1 MVPETIPSPLV
12 GASEP
17 DTSSIADKILSRRSA
32 LVRKREDIKLEE
44 DEEKLSLNPI
54 KKPKLALNGDIEVK
68 DEDEEKLPLGPFHG
82 DGEIKKE
89 AAEIKEEDVKVKDED
104 KEEVSLSSVKK
115 ARVAFNEDVEVNLV
129 DDWNKAPE
137 LIREEVHRALKR
149 HAFGDSDGYDKIK
162 QVYKKDG
169 QVDGEVPS
177 PEVVKYHTAALLS
190 NVALLDR
197 SCSGLVYL
205 VLGSDW
211 VWQDDDYV
219 SLFTKLLG
227 NLVSAQGIWLG
238 AAMEMLVR
246 MFLAGTDM
254 LYFR

>member
-12 GASEP
+12 GAPES
-17 DTSSIADKILSRRSA
+17 DTSSITDKILSRRSP
-32 LVRKREDIKLEE
+32 LVRKREDVKEEE
-44 DEEKLSLNPI
+44 DEEKLSRSPV
-54 KKPKLALNGDIEVK
+54 KKAKVAFNGDIEVK
-68 DEDEEKLPLGPFHG
+68 DEDLN
-82 DGEIKKE
+82 
-89 AAEIKEEDVKVKDED
+89 IKEEDIKVKDED
-104 KEEVSLSSVKK
+104 EEKVSLKPGKK

-149 HAFGDSDGYDKIK
+149 HALGDSDGYDKIK
-162 QVYKKDG
+162 QVYKQDG
-169 QVDGEVPS
+169 QADGEVPS
-177 PEVVKYHTAALLS
+177 AEVVKYHTAALLS

-205 VLGSDW
+205 VLRSDW
-211 VWQDDDYV
+211 VWQDDEYV

-227 NLVSAQGIWLG
+227 NLVSAQGVWLG

-246 MFLAGTDM
+246 MFLAGTAM
-254 LYFR
+254 R